1 MYPELSD
8 SPNMPKTTTVT
19 GVIINWWYFLS
30 VTFQDAPESLPTHTW
45 LLLDVLFH
53 LLQCFMLL
61 HVVELASKSLPRSSR
76 DGSYEVLHYFLCC
89 PPLPVRQLKMV
100 TKLIPVPYTVCTA
113 EVTLKVGSERRRIE
127 RGSSKLESL

>member
-1 MYPELSD
+1 
-8 SPNMPKTTTVT
+8 MPKTTTVT

-76 DGSYEVLHYFLCC
+76 EGSYEVLHYFLCC
-89 PPLPVRQLKMV
+89 LPLPERKLKTV
-100 TKLIPVPYTVCTA
+100 TKLIPITYC
-113 EVTLKVGSERRRIE
+113 LHSRGDVGEGE
-127 RGSSKLESL
+127 GWV